1 MEKEVNIMEI
11 EKIEL
16 TTSQRLYLGMVFEK
30 EVQRVKALPDSP
42 EKDKLLENAINIYR
56 KLN

>member
-1 MEKEVNIMEI
+1 MEM

-42 EKDKLLENAINIYR
+42 EKDKLLENAINIYK